1 MVRQHRWLAF
11 LLVVLGA
18 SSVQAQQFDVIAIGP
33 QEQNRNQAQQ
43 EQWSQTRNPFSRQPD
58 ADPPRHNKQRPEPR
72 QRREAE
78 DTEQLQH
85 PSRERVAPVPSAFE
99 RYVAERLRRSADN
112 EARIKSAAFPTGP
125 HAADG
130 VRSRTGDFERQGA
143 KRESALHND
152 QARPEATPDDK
163 TDIPCSQ
170 FGYELFSRPPS
181 TFAPVDQV
189 PVGPDYVIGPDDEIR
204 IAVWGKV
211 EGQWA
216 CSVDRDGNIN
226 VPKIGILGVTGLTFR
241 ELKELL
247 GREFSKYF
255 TGYDMSVSRGSLRT
269 MKVYVVG
276 NANRPGAYTVSS
288 LATLVNALIEAGG
301 PSKTGTMRDIQ
312 VKRKGMTPVRFDMY
326 DLLLSG
332 DKTGDIRLMPEDVIF
347 IPPVGPLAAII
358 GNVRTPAIY
367 ELKNETKLSDL
378 LCMAGGLTGFAF
390 KGRIQ
395 LQRTEQQEART
406 IFEGDLVAIE
416 KTPEKNI
423 VLRDWDIARVFDVAE
438 RNNVVRITGAV
449 ANGGEFGIVPNA
461 TTIKDLI
468 AKTGGLLY
476 YASTSAEVTRV
487 KVTQEGPVTERF
499 TVDLTRA
506 LAGDPQNNVVLEMN
520 DYIFVR
526 SVPEW
531 QLYRTVTVSGQV
543 RYPGT
548 YTIKKGERL
557 SSLLE
562 RAGGYTD
569 RAYLRGAV
577 FTRERVRELQQK
589 NLETMI
595 IRLERELLA
604 EGASVRSASA
614 EGVEARK
621 IELQQK
627 QAFIESLKR
636 TRSTGRLTIRLANLR
651 LLKGSEFDIELE
663 DNDSLTIPMNN
674 RVVSVV
680 GAVMSNTTMVHLE
693 KVSAKEYVRMA
704 GGYSRYADAKNSYV
718 LSVDGSARKLSGGAV
733 SWSDSRERWE
743 MGGFRSDR
751 KGIEAGDTIVVPE
764 KLDRIAWLREIKDI
778 TQILANVAVAA
789 GAVYLFSNR

>member
-1 MVRQHRWLAF
+1 
-11 LLVVLGA
+11 
-18 SSVQAQQFDVIAIGP
+18 
-33 QEQNRNQAQQ
+33 
-43 EQWSQTRNPFSRQPD
+43 
-58 ADPPRHNKQRPEPR
+58 
-72 QRREAE
+72 
-78 DTEQLQH
+78 
-85 PSRERVAPVPSAFE
+85 
-99 RYVAERLRRSADN
+99 
-112 EARIKSAAFPTGP
+112 
-125 HAADG
+125 
-130 VRSRTGDFERQGA
+130 
-143 KRESALHND
+143 
-152 QARPEATPDDK
+152 
-163 TDIPCSQ
+163 
-170 FGYELFSRPPS
+170 
-181 TFAPVDQV
+181 VDQV

-211 EGQWA
+211 EGRWA

-247 GREFSKYF
+247 DREFSKYF
-255 TGYDMSVSRGSLRT
+255 TGYDMSVSMGSLRT
-269 MKVYVVG
+269 MKVYIVG
-276 NANRPGAYTVSS
+276 NASRPGAYTVSS
-288 LATLVNALIEAGG
+288 LATLVNALIGAGG

-312 VKRKGMTPVRFDMY
+312 VKRNGMTAVHFDMY

-332 DKTGDIRLMPEDVIF
+332 DKSGDIRLMPEDVIF

-367 ELKNETKLSDL
+367 ELKNEAKLSDL
-378 LCMAGGLTGFAF
+378 IRMAGGRTGFAF

-395 LQRTEQQEART
+395 LQRTEHQEART
-406 IFEGDLVAIE
+406 IFEGDLVSIE
-416 KTPEKNI
+416 KTPGKNI

-449 ANGGEFGIVPNA
+449 ANGGEFGIVPNV
-461 TTIKDLI
+461 TTIKELI
-468 AKTGGLLY
+468 ARTGGLLY

-499 TVDLTRA
+499 TVDLAKA
-506 LAGDPQNNVVLEMN
+506 LAGDPQNNVALEMN

-577 FTRERVRELQQK
+577 FTRERVRELQQR

-636 TRSTGRLTIRLANLR
+636 TRATGRLTIRLANLR
-651 LLKGSEFDIELE
+651 LLKGSEFDVELE
-663 DNDSLTIPMNN
+663 DKDSLTIPMNN

-693 KVSAKEYVRMA
+693 KVSAKEYIRMA
-704 GGYSRYADAKNSYV
+704 GGYSRYADAKNSYI
-718 LSVDGSARKLSGGAV
+718 LSVDGSARKLAGGLIT
-733 SWSDSRERWE
+733 WSDPKERWE
-743 MGGFRSDR
+743 MAGFGSDR
-751 KGIEAGDTIVVPE
+751 KDIEAGDTIVVPE
-764 KLDRIAWLREIKDI
+764 KLDRVAWLREIKDI

-789 GAVYLFSNR
+789 GAVYLFSK

>member
-1 MVRQHRWLAF
+1 MVRRCRWLVL

-18 SSVQAQQFDVIAIGP
+18 LSVHAQQFDVIAIGP
-33 QEQNRNQAQQ
+33 QGQTWNQEQQG
-43 EQWSQTRNPFSRQPD
+43 QWSQQRNPFHLQPD
-58 ADPPRHNKQRPEPR
+58 AGLLRHDKQRPEPR
-72 QRREAE
+72 RRPEAQ
-78 DTEQLQH
+78 DTERLQR
-85 PSRERVAPVPSAFE
+85 PLRERPALQPSAFE

-112 EARIKSAAFPTGP
+112 EARIKSAAFPAGP
-125 HAADG
+125 HSADG
-130 VRSRTGDFERQGA
+130 AQPYTGDVERRDG
-143 KRESALHND
+143 RRGSAPPTD
-152 QARPEATPDDK
+152 QEGPEATLEDK
-163 TDIPCSQ
+163 TDVSCSQ

-211 EGQWA
+211 EGRWTCA
-216 CSVDRDGNIN
+216 VDRDGNID

-255 TGYDMSVSRGSLRT
+255 TGYDMSVSMGSLRT

-276 NANRPGAYTVSS
+276 NASRPGAYTVSS

-312 VKRKGMTPVRFDMY
+312 VKRKGMTPVHFDMY

-332 DKTGDIRLMPEDVIF
+332 DKTGDVRLMPEDVIF

-367 ELKNETKLSDL
+367 ELKNETTLSDL
-378 LCMAGGLTGFAF
+378 IRMAGGLTGFAF

-395 LQRTEQQEART
+395 LQRTQQQEART
-406 IFEGDLVAIE
+406 VFEGDLVEIE

-423 VLRDWDIARVFDVAE
+423 LLRDWDIARVFDVAE

-449 ANGGEFGIVPNA
+449 ANGGEFGIVPNV
-461 TTIKDLI
+461 TTIKDVI

-499 TVDLTRA
+499 TVDLASA
-506 LAGDPQNNVVLEMN
+506 LAGDPQSNVVLDMN

-543 RYPGT
+543 RHPGT

-595 IRLERELLA
+595 VRMERELLA

-636 TRSTGRLTIRLANLR
+636 TRATGRLTIRLANLR
-651 LLKGSEFDIELE
+651 LLQGSAFDIELE

-680 GAVMSNTTMVHLE
+680 GAVMSNTTMVHLD

-718 LSVDGSARKLSGGAV
+718 LSVDGSARRLSNGTIG
-733 SWSDSRERWE
+733 WSDSGERWE
-743 MGGFRSDR
+743 MAGFQSDR
-751 KGIEAGDTIVVPE
+751 KDIEAGDTIVVPE
-764 KLDRIAWLREIKDI
+764 KLDRVAWLREIKDI

-789 GAVYLFSNR
+789 GAVYLFSK